1 MQQALATFVALLAQ
15 AANKGSPFR
24 AGEYR
29 GTWFLWLIVFVAA
42 FGLFWAIATGTRRH
56 G

>member
-1 MQQALATFVALLAQ
+1 MQQALATLAVLLAQ

-42 FGLFWAIATGTRRH
+42 FGLFWAIASGTRRH

>member
-1 MQQALATFVALLAQ
+1 MQQTLATLFLLLAQ
-15 AANKGSPFR
+15 EAAKGSPFR

-29 GTWFLWLIVFVAA
+29 GTWFLWIIVFVAA
-42 FGLFWAIATGTRRH
+42 FGLFWAIATGSRRH

>member
-1 MQQALATFVALLAQ
+1 MQQALANFLLLVAQ
-15 AANKGSPFR
+15 EANKGSPFR

-42 FGLFWAIATGTRRH
+42 FALFWAIATGSRRH